1 MNNKSRTKDRAT
13 LYTDE
18 ASIAMW
24 ARHMRSNQKI
34 RKGSKLDKTVNKII
48 VETGHIG
55 DLDLAREG
63 VRQMGEVL
71 TTALLMADQHVQRVN
86 ENSYK
91 TPRALQLGTRDVAKC
106 VLSARNLWQILEPLL
121 KPLIGANG
129 RTDL

>member
-86 ENSYK
+86 ENS
-91 TPRALQLGTRDVAKC
+91 LGRF
-106 VLSARNLWQILEPLL
+106 SLEPAMSPNVSSL
-121 KPLIGANG
+121 PGIYG
-129 RTDL
+129 RSWSRY